1 MIMSERTGYNSLRTK
16 NRNRGIVLRLI
27 AGKQLSRADITKKIG
42 LTKMAITKI
51 VGELIED
58 GYIVEGKGESA
69 PGVGRAPTFLEISDQ
84 SPVSLG
90 LYISRNELA
99 VIVCSFRLD
108 RLFSESI
115 PLKNESKSSLEEKIF
130 SLCDKALR
138 FTAEAFPER
147 KFLGIGVSAV
157 GPLDPSTGVIL
168 DPTNFYGITD
178 YPVAELLA
186 DRYHLPVSLEND
198 MNAAAIAEHFYGIGR
213 VTDSFM
219 YMGITNGIGAG
230 IILDGRPCKL
240 GCKSVG
246 EIGHMSIQCEGPV
259 CSCGNRGCLEV
270 YANIPVI
277 TARLEKA
284 LGHPVLPKDFARYAE
299 IGKRGVLLML
309 ADSTNV
315 ERRGYTMSERKVGE
329 SFVKL
334 FNKAEGKRIII
345 ATFASNV
352 HRVQQIIDIA
362 VKYGRKVAITGR
374 SMINVI
380 GAAIELEY
388 MKVPEGTLI
397 DIADI
402 KKYPPSKIVIVSTGS
417 QGEPMSA
424 LYRMAFNMH
433 DKVDIKSDDV
443 VIISASAIPGNEK
456 LVGNIINELYKKGV
470 TVLSDSVA
478 EVHVSGHACREEL
491 KIFHA
496 LTKPEYFMPVHGEAR
511 HLYVHKE
518 LAEHMGMPA
527 SHIFVSEI
535 GKVLEIDS
543 KGARFSGT
551 VPSGIVL
558 VDGYGVGDV
567 GNVVLRD
574 RKILSSDGI
583 ITIVTVIDSTYNEI
597 TSGPEI
603 ISRGFV
609 YAKESEEI
617 IENIKVIVKDT
628 VNACLNNGG
637 KDWNQIKFKVK
648 DEVAKFVYAQT
659 KRKPMIVPIIMEI

>member
-1 MIMSERTGYNSLRTK
+1 MSERTGYNSVRTK

-186 DRYHLPVSLEND
+186 DRYRLPVSLEND

-299 IGKRGVLLML
+299 IPAAKAVFTDITEKLAVALVNTVNML
-309 ADSTNV
+309 DLQS
-315 ERRGYTMSERKVGE
+315 
-329 SFVKL
+329 
-334 FNKAEGKRIII
+334 I
-345 ATFASNV
+345 
-352 HRVQQIIDIA
+352 
-362 VKYGRKVAITGR
+362 
-374 SMINVI
+374 VI
-380 GAAIELEY
+380 GHEGIYLPDSILSMLE
-388 MKVPEGTLI
+388 TLLNSRI
-397 DIADI
+397 
-402 KKYPPSKIVIVSTGS
+402 
-417 QGEPMSA
+417 
-424 LYRMAFNMH
+424 L
-433 DKVDIKSDDV
+433 
-443 VIISASAIPGNEK
+443 
-456 LVGNIINELYKKGV
+456 
-470 TVLSDSVA
+470 
-478 EVHVSGHACREEL
+478 
-491 KIFHA
+491 
-496 LTKPEYFMPVHGEAR
+496 
-511 HLYVHKE
+511 
-518 LAEHMGMPA
+518 
-527 SHIFVSEI
+527 
-535 GKVLEIDS
+535 S
-543 KGARFSGT
+543 KGYKT
-551 VPSGIVL
+551 VS
-558 VDGYGVGDV
+558 
-567 GNVVLRD
+567 VLR
-574 RKILSSDGI
+574 SSFGADAPLLG
-583 ITIVTVIDSTYNEI
+583 
-597 TSGPEI
+597 G
-603 ISRGFV
+603 
-609 YAKESEEI
+609 
-617 IENIKVIVKDT
+617 
-628 VNACLNNGG
+628 ACLIFDRIFTG
-637 KDWNQIKFKVK
+637 
-648 DEVAKFVYAQT
+648 EQT
-659 KRKPMIVPIIMEI
+659 V